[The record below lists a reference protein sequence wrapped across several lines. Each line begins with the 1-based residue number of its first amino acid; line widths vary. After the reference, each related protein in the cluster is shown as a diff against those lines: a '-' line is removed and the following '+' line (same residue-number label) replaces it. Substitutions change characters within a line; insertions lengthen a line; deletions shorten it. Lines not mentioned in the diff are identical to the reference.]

1 LIGYDELK
9 NELKKSIIH
18 NCYIFC
24 GMEEQLIK
32 ESVKSICNK
41 TISGDFFDLNYAK
54 FDGANVEFDTI
65 LNACETMPFMNDKKV
80 VVIYRANFLSD
91 NKNKSSGGDSDEGI
105 FKSLSKYIDN
115 LPPHCILI
123 MYYVYQGNREK
134 MSGKVKKLQHKT
146 CVGEF
151 NKLKGMMLEKK
162 IKVTFDEMGKNI
174 GRAEL
179 SLFCSLVDNNIEV
192 ATGEIEKLCAYTLG
206 REIKKED
213 VILLLPR
220 KSDNDIFDLVD
231 FIAQKKAEKAL
242 GILNELIFRGEKST
256 AVLSMIERQFKLIFL
271 IKIGLE
277 DGKTKDNLSTELR
290 LHPYIC
296 EKMIMQSRKFTI
308 KGLQKALMSCLETE
322 KTLKSSSFDEKTEME
337 LLIINTLRA

>member
-1 LIGYDELK
+1 MIGYEELQ

-54 FDGANVEFDTI
+54 FDGTNVEFETI
-65 LNACETMPFMNDKKV
+65 LNACETMPFMNDKRV

-91 NKNKSSGGDSDEGI
+91 NKNKASGVDSNEET
-105 FKSLSKYIDN
+105 FKSLSKYIEN
-115 LPPHCILI
+115 LPAHCILI
-123 MYYVYQGNREK
+123 MYYIYQGDREK
-134 MSGKVKKLQHKT
+134 MSNKVKKLQQKV

-162 IKVTFDEMGKNI
+162 VKLIFDEIGKDI
-174 GRAEL
+174 GKAEL
-179 SLFCSLVDNNIEV
+179 ALFCSIVDNNVEV

-213 VILLLPR
+213 IIFLLPR

-231 FIAQKKAEKAL
+231 YISQKKAEKAL

-256 AVLSMIERQFKLIFL
+256 VVLSMIERQFKLIFL
-271 IKIGLE
+271 IKLGLE
-277 DGKTKDNLSTELR
+277 NGKTKENLSSELK

-296 EKMIMQSRKFTI
+296 EKMIMQSRKFTV

-322 KTLKSSSFDEKTEME
+322 KTLKSSSFDGKTEME
-337 LLIINTLRA
+337 LLIINTLTA

>member
-1 LIGYDELK
+1 MIGYEELQ

-18 NCYIFC
+18 NCYVFC

-32 ESVKSICNK
+32 EGVKAICDK
-41 TISGDFFDLNYAK
+41 TISGGFSDLNYAK
-54 FDGANVEFDTI
+54 FDGTNVEFETI

-91 NKNKSSGGDSDEGI
+91 NKNKPSGVEGDDGI
-105 FKSLSKYIDN
+105 LKSLSKYMDN
-115 LPPHCILI
+115 LPQHCILI
-123 MYYVYQGNREK
+123 MYYVYQGDREK
-134 MSGKVKKLQHKT
+134 ISNKVKKLQQKV

-162 IKVTFDEMGKNI
+162 VKLKFDEMGKDI

-179 SLFCSLVDNNIEV
+179 SLFCSTVDNNMEV
-192 ATGEIEKLCAYTLG
+192 ATNEIEKLCAYTLG

-213 VILLLPR
+213 IIFLLPR

-231 FIAQKKAEKAL
+231 FISQKKAEKAL

-256 AVLSMIERQFKLIFL
+256 VVLSMIERQFKLIFL
-271 IKIGLE
+271 IKLGLE
-277 DGKTKDNLSTELR
+277 SGKTKDNLSSELK

-296 EKMIMQSRKFTI
+296 EKMIMQSRKFTT

-322 KTLKSSSFDEKTEME
+322 KTLKSSSFDDKTEME
-337 LLIINTLRA
+337 LLIINTLTA